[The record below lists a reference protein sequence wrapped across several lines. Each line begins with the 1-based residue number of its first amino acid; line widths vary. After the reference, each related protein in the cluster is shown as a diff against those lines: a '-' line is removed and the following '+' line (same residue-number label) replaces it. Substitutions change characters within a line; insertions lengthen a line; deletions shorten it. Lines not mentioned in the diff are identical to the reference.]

1 MKAMAALMASL
12 REKTPVSV
20 AGRKVLEAVDYLGG
34 DTGLIP
40 SDVLEF
46 RLEGGAKLIVRP
58 SGTKPKLKVYLSVRG
73 DSQAEADSALEALS
87 AAAGELVNS

>member
-1 MKAMAALMASL
+1 
-12 REKTPVSV
+12 
-20 AGRKVLEAVDYLGG
+20 
-34 DTGLIP
+34 
-40 SDVLEF
+40 VLEF

-58 SGTKPKLKVYLSVRG
+58 SGTEPKLKVYLSVRG